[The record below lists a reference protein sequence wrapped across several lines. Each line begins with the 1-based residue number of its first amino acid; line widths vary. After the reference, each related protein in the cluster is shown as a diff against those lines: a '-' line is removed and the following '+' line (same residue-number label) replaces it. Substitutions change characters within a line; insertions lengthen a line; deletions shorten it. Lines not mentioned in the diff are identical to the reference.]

1 MPAQGER
8 YVLFDRQRVVQG
20 CLLEQESNLL
30 SDLVELILFEL
41 RDLLAGDS
49 DGTCIWRLQPDNQL
63 QQHALPAS
71 APSQDGYGFTLSDL
85 QVDAVQNPLLAEGLS
100 QVPDLYRRLE
110 PVFFHCFTTPRRS
123 E

>member
-1 MPAQGER
+1 MALIRRFRFRSTISSPISAAVIGSSPAVGSSKR
-8 YVLFDRQRVVQG
+8 RISGF
-20 CLLEQESNLL
+20 
-30 SDLVELILFEL
+30 
-41 RDLLAGDS
+41 
-49 DGTCIWRLQPDNQL
+49 QPDNQL